1 MKLNESCEKLLKQ
14 IYDYEQKE
22 AKPFQFKS
30 NHSDYDAYLVHNII
44 PFLKDKGYII
54 VKGLLLSAYSLS
66 LTAQGEQYVEDN
78 L

>member
-14 IYDYEQKE
+14 VYDYEQKE

-30 NHSDYDAYLVHNII
+30 DQSDYDINLIHNII
-44 PFLKDKGYII
+44 PFLENKGYIT
-54 VKGLLLSAYSLS
+54 VKIPLLSVYSLS
-66 LTAQGEQYVEDN
+66 LTAQGEQYVKDN